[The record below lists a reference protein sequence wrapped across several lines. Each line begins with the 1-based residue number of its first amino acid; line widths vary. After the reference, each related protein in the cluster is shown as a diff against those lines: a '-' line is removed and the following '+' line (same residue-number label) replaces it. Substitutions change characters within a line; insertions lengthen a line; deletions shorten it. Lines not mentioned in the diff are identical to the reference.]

1 MAGGDIVMG
10 SVTRHH
16 AGTYQCVT
24 RDEYGLEPVTKE
36 VDLFVECK
44 SYQLVLTK
52 RQGPGCTGYQSWFN
66 ALKIFIWCW
75 LGVSQLVL

>member
-24 RDEYGLEPVTKE
+24 RDDYGLEPVTKE
-36 VDLFVECK
+36 VTLFVECK
-44 SYQLVLTK
+44 SYQLK
-52 RQGPGCTGYQSWFN
+52 Y
-66 ALKIFIWCW
+66 
-75 LGVSQLVL
+75 